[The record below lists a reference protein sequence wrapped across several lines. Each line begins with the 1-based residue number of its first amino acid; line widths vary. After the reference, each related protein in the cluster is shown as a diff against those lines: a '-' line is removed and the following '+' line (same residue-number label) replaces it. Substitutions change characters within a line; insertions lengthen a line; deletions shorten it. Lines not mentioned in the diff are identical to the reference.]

1 MKTKFTLLI
10 SMVILTVA
18 FNQAKAQDKVVAK
31 SGKLVTVNSDAAAG
45 TKGIIQL
52 AGDLGGTAASPTVPG
67 LALKAPIAGPVF
79 TGDAQATTA
88 AVGDS
93 DTSVATTAFVAT
105 AVTNGVAAGAPD
117 ATNLVKG
124 KVQLAGDLGGTAAA
138 PTITN
143 AAVIGKVLTGY
154 TSTAGTITATDN
166 IVTAIGKLNGNDA
179 LKAPIAG
186 PVFTGDAQATTAAV
200 GDSDTSVATTAFV
213 ATAVTNGVAAGAP
226 DATNLVK
233 GKVQLAGDLGGTAA
247 APTITNAAVI
257 GKVLTGY
264 TSTAGTITATDNIVT
279 AIGKLNGN
287 DALKAPINNPTFTG
301 TPTLPTGT
309 IGVTQSAGNNTTALA
324 TTAFVTTA
332 VANGV
337 AAGAVTSAQE
347 EITAT
352 ANQTS
357 FTAVN
362 VPKTNS
368 LIFYINGVK
377 VPMSAITISGTP
389 AKTITYNPVNNDNYS
404 ISLNDVIT
412 LAYLY

>member
-124 KVQLAGDLGGTAAA
+124 KVQLAGDLSGTAAL
-138 PTITN
+138 PTVTN
-143 AAVIGKVLTGY
+143 AAVIGKVLTGF
-154 TSTAGTITATDN
+154 TSATGALSATDS
-166 IVTAIGKLNGNDA
+166 VLGAIQKLDGNTA
-179 LKAPIAG
+179 LKAP
-186 PVFTGDAQATTAAV
+186 
-200 GDSDTSVATTAFV
+200 
-213 ATAVTNGVAAGAP
+213 
-226 DATNLVK
+226 
-233 GKVQLAGDLGGTAA
+233 LA
-247 APTITNAAVI
+247 
-257 GKVLTGY
+257 
-264 TSTAGTITATDNIVT
+264 S
-279 AIGKLNGN
+279 
-287 DALKAPINNPTFTG
+287 PTFTG

-309 IGVTQSAGNNTTALA
+309 IGVTQSAGNNTTAVA